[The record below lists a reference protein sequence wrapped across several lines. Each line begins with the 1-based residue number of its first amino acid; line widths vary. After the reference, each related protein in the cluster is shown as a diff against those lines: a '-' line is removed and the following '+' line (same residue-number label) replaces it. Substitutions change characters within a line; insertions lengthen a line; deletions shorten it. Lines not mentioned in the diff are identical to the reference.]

1 MIRLFFFFFF
11 FPTYENED
19 HGQYVRI
26 EQLCR
31 NNIYFEQ
38 IFVIWQRIVRWEQI
52 FISLTG
58 KGGYDGDDGDD
69 DAFAKIERFDFC
81 NLIENDSGQ
90 ISIFFFLFFFNGD
103 RKWTDHYYLRNR
115 DRTILKKKKNYFCNL
130 TWIVRFCKNWTTCF
144 V

>member
-90 ISIFFFLFFFNGD
+90 ISIFFFFFFFLMETGSG
-103 RKWTDHYYLRNR
+103 
-115 DRTILKKKKNYFCNL
+115 RTIIICV
-130 TWIVRFCKNWTTCF
+130 TEIERF
-144 V
+144 